1 MSDGSDA
8 LIVQSS
14 ALVNA
19 SPIVYDDTA
28 DESADDSANAAFRD
42 EIYSLIRYISD
53 PEHPHTLEQLRVV
66 SVGGVKVGE
75 DERTVD
81 ITLIPTVKH
90 CSLTLVI
97 GLSVRAAILRE
108 YANVKIKFAIPNDKH
123 NAAAET
129 AKQLNDKER
138 CAAAME
144 VAAINDTVRR
154 LIDTRH
160 SYD

>member
-1 MSDGSDA
+1 M
-8 LIVQSS
+8 I
-14 ALVNA
+14 NP
-19 SPIVYDDTA
+19 SPTLYDDT
-28 DESADDSANAAFRD
+28 SADDSANDTENAPFRD

-66 SVGGVKVGE
+66 SLGGVVVGG
-75 DERTVD
+75 DERSVA
-81 ITLIPTVKH
+81 ITLVPTVKH
-90 CSLTLVI
+90 CSLTLMI

-108 YANVKIKFAIPNDKH
+108 YADVKINFVIPNDKH

-144 VAAINDTVRR
+144 VDALRETVQR
-154 LIDTRH
+154 LIKCNAQ
-160 SYD
+160 YQ